1 MYTGSY
7 AMDLENMFEDP
18 EEFVK
23 YLYNIQEQEKRED
36 ALCECMRDENF
47 IAWLESHTE
56 DARFRLWKEG
66 INSKKGRQ
74 WLYIEGLT
82 GLELAVPEMKRRIQ
96 VLCAQVFKD
105 MPEFWILQDDHL
117 AFYRSVT
124 EDGKSILN
132 RKEELRSI
140 SKEPSAENDTLAVSS
155 FRKMIENI
163 DSWIRDIRGKMLN
176 NYVLYQAGLMDQD
189 TKSIGIECTDVR
201 GYFVETEAGMPV
213 PIGYLREKK
222 DADTSKRLERKMDQI
237 NTQAVN
243 CAAQLAKEAE
253 GTKLQLSRLA
263 DDLIK
268 KSKKPGRIRS
278 WLAMTQGVIVMAML
292 LRIWILRGWDFSSI
306 TLNIYSIVFS
316 ILALLGIWQGY
327 VANKKCRF
335 WKQLKRCIADAAE
348 REKALTEL
356 SEQFR
361 KETIS
366 WYTKEAVTGGKSHI
380 KDISYIQEKLP
391 AIDKNLKKTAVPF
404 VAFLI
409 LAVMLWPLVDSGQ
422 FRLMPSS
429 IKSQKVKEDQQ
440 TDPKVQLKDGSS
452 VNVNEL
458 TVVYPDQTES
468 SSSLT
473 SSSGTYY
480 GPENLIDGDVT
491 TSWQEGVEGYGEG
504 EAIRFSFA
512 GAKPVKT
519 ISINAGSWISSE
531 RYYAN
536 GRPKELAI
544 VFSKDGTDVRSDIVT
559 LEDKMEQQFVVLD
572 EAVECDSIYIRIDSV
587 YTGEQYEDTVIAEM
601 GIYEN

>member
-7 AMDLENMFEDP
+7 AMDLENMFGDP

-47 IAWLESHTE
+47 IAWLESYTE
-56 DARFRLWKEG
+56 DARFRLWKDG
-66 INSKKGRQ
+66 INYKKGKQ

-82 GLELAVPEMKRRIQ
+82 GLELAVPGMKRRIQ

-124 EDGKSILN
+124 EEGKAVLD

-176 NYVLYQAGLMDQD
+176 NYVLYQAGIMDQD
-189 TKSIGIECTDVR
+189 PKSIGIECTDVR

-213 PIGYLREKK
+213 PIGYLREKE

-253 GTKLQLSRLA
+253 GMKLQLTRMT
-263 DDLIK
+263 DDLKK

-278 WLAMTQGVIVMAML
+278 WLAILQGIVIMFEL
-292 LRIWILRGWDFSSI
+292 LYVWQYRGWNFSNM
-306 TLNIYSIVFS
+306 TLNIYSAVFAV
-316 ILALLGIWQGY
+316 LALLGIWQGL
-327 VANKKCRF
+327 VSNKKCRF
-335 WKQLKRCIADAAE
+335 WKQLKKCTADTAD
-348 REKALTEL
+348 REKALNDLMER
-356 SEQFR
+356 FR
-361 KETIS
+361 RESGTWYEKETV
-366 WYTKEAVTGGKSHI
+366 TKGKSSI
-380 KDISYIQEKLP
+380 KDISYIQERIP
-391 AIDKNLKKTAVPF
+391 EIDRNLKKTAIPF
-404 VAFLI
+404 VMFLV
-409 LAVMLWPLVDSGQ
+409 LAIIVWPVLDSGTLW
-422 FRLMPSS
+422 RLPLD
-429 IKSQKVKEDQQ
+429 KTKQKNSESKQS
-440 TDPKVQLKDGSS
+440 DPEIQLKDGSS
-452 VNVNEL
+452 VNENEL
-458 TVVYPDQTES
+458 VAVYPDQAEA

-491 TSWQEGVEGYGEG
+491 TSWQEGAEGYGEG

-512 GAKPVKT
+512 EAKSVKT

-544 VFSKDGTDVRSDIVT
+544 VFSKDGTDVRSDTVT

>member
-23 YLYNIQEQEKRED
+23 YLYNIQEQKKRED
-36 ALCECMRDENF
+36 VLCECMRDENF
-47 IAWLESHTE
+47 IAWLESYTE
-56 DARFRLWKEG
+56 DVRFRRWKDG
-66 INSKKGRQ
+66 IDSKKGKQ

-82 GLELAVPEMKRRIQ
+82 GLELAAPGMKRRIQ

-105 MPEFWILQDDHL
+105 MPEFWILQDEHL
-117 AFYRSVT
+117 AFYQSVS
-124 EDGKSILN
+124 EDGKAVLD

-140 SKEPSAENDTLAVSS
+140 SKEHSAENDTLAVSS

-176 NYVLYQAGLMDQD
+176 NYVLYQAGLIDQD
-189 TKSIGIECTDVR
+189 PQAIGIECTDVR

-222 DADTSKRLERKMDQI
+222 DVDTSKRLERKMDQI

-253 GTKLQLSRLA
+253 RTKLQLSKHA
-263 DDLIK
+263 DELIK

-278 WLAMTQGVIVMAML
+278 WLAMLQGTIVMVML
-292 LRIWILRGWDFSSI
+292 LRIWMLREWDFSNM
-306 TLNIYSIVFS
+306 TFNMYSAVFAAF
-316 ILALLGIWQGY
+316 ALLCIWQGY
-327 VANKKCRF
+327 LSNKKCKF
-335 WKQLKRCIADAAE
+335 WKQLKKCIGDASE
-348 REKALTEL
+348 REKAFTKLTE
-356 SEQFR
+356 QFQ
-361 KETIS
+361 KETVN
-366 WYTKEAVTGGKSHI
+366 WYTKENITRGKNNI
-380 KDISYIQEKLP
+380 KDISYIQEKIP
-391 AIDKNLKKTAVPF
+391 EIDKNLQKTTVPF
-404 VAFLI
+404 IMFFI
-409 LAVMLWPLVDSGQ
+409 LTIMVWLLADAGP
-422 FRLMPSS
+422 FRLMPSGV
-429 IKSQKVKEDQQ
+429 KAQAVKEEQQ
-440 TDPKVQLKDGSS
+440 TDPEIQLKDGSS
-452 VNVNEL
+452 VNVNNL
-458 TVVYPDQTES
+458 TEVYPDQAEA

-480 GPENLIDGDVT
+480 GPENLLDGDVA

-512 GAKPVKT
+512 EAKPVKT

-531 RYYAN
+531 KYYAN
-536 GRPKELAI
+536 GRPKELSI
-544 VFSKDGTDVRSDIVT
+544 VFSKDGADVRSDTVT

-572 EAVECDSIYIRIDSV
+572 KAVECDSIYIRIDSV
-587 YTGEQYEDTVIAEM
+587 YAGEKYEDTVIAEI